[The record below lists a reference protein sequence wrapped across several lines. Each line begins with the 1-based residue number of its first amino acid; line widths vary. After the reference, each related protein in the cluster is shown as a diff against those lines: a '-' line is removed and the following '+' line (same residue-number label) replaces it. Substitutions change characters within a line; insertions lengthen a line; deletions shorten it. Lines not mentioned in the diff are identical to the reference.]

1 MANPRCIVEKL
12 PAVGDIAWLSKDEA
26 KHAMGSRR
34 LEAGDALELVDG
46 RGGVALSNILPTR
59 NAAGET
65 GAQVSSCHIQPRQ
78 MPDIHVAAAI
88 PKGDRL
94 ATMLDM
100 LGQLAVAS
108 FTPLDCERSVI
119 PADRFDGARAHRIFV
134 EALKQ
139 SRGAWTTQ
147 VASARTPKS
156 CAESCRAQNIPALIA
171 HPDGQPL
178 AQIKFDQPSCMILIG
193 PEGGFTESE
202 VADAQSA
209 HAIRVSLGATTL
221 RIETA
226 AAMTA
231 GFARIQ
237 AQIQAQNQA
246 V

>member
-1 MANPRCIVEKL
+1 MAHPRCIVEKL

-34 LEAGDALELVDG
+34 LEAGDSLELVDG

-65 GAQVSSCHIQPRQ
+65 GAKVSASHIHPRLT
-78 MPDIHVAAAI
+78 PDIHVAAAI

-100 LGQLAVAS
+100 LGQLSVTS
-108 FTPLDCERSVI
+108 FIPLDCERSVI

-147 VASARTPKS
+147 VASAHTPTS
-156 CAESCRAQNIPALIA
+156 CVEMCHAKNIAAYIA
-171 HPDGQPL
+171 HPDGQPI
-178 AQIKFDQPSCMILIG
+178 AKIKMHQPSYMMLIG
-193 PEGGFTESE
+193 PEGGFT
-202 VADAQSA
+202 DAEIAATEAA
-209 HAIRVSLGATTL
+209 HATRISLGATTL

-231 GFARIQ
+231 GFVRFY
-237 AQIQAQNQA
+237 AQNQ
-246 V
+246 VG

>member
-1 MANPRCIVEKL
+1 MAHPRCIVEKL
-12 PAVGDIAWLSKDEA
+12 PTVGDIAWLSKDEA

-46 RGGVALSNILPTR
+46 RGGVALSTILPTR

-65 GAQVSSCHIQPRQ
+65 GAQVSACHNQPRLA
-78 MPDIHVAAAI
+78 PEIHIASAI

-100 LGQLAVAS
+100 LGQFSVAS
-108 FTPLDCERSVI
+108 FTPLDCERGVV

-134 EALKQ
+134 EAMKQ

-147 VASARTPKS
+147 VASAHTPKS
-156 CAESCRAQNIPALIA
+156 CAETCRTKNIPAFVA
-171 HPDGQPL
+171 HPDGKPL
-178 AQIKFDQPSCMILIG
+178 AKLKFDQPSCMILIG
-193 PEGGFTESE
+193 PEGGFTDAEI
-202 VADAQSA
+202 ADTLAA
-209 HAIRVSLGATTL
+209 HAIQISLGSTTL

-231 GFARIQ
+231 GFVRFY
-237 AQIQAQNQA
+237 AQNQ
-246 V
+246 VV